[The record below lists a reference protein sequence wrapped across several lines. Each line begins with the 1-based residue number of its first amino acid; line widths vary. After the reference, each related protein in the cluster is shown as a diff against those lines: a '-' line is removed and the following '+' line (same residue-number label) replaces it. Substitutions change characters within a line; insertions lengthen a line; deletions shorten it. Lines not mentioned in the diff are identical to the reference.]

1 MFRIWVRGQIQGSK
15 ARLDMKLCEAA
26 GNNEKDAPP
35 KHWAVDKVGRTPEAG
50 IQRALSAS
58 EGSLKRQVA
67 DCLS

>member
-1 MFRIWVRGQIQGSK
+1 MEIY
-15 ARLDMKLCEAA
+15 EAA

-35 KHWAVDKVGRTPEAG
+35 EHWTVDKVGPTPEAG
-50 IQRALSAS
+50 IHRAVSVS